1 MGRTK
6 DLIDDLNLS
15 QEDIEADLFNRYQD
29 ELEYEEWLQ
38 TEGFVEYVNGEI
50 DSHRPRYS
58 ESDIMGATRYASQQ
72 ITIDPS
78 EVGKEVYDMLF
89 SEKIE
94 EYLSLYRNG

>member
-50 DSHRPRYS
+50 DSHRP
-58 ESDIMGATRYASQQ
+58 DIQRQTSWEQL
-72 ITIDPS
+72 
-78 EVGKEVYDMLF
+78 DMHLN
-89 SEKIE
+89 K
-94 EYLSLYRNG
+94 LP

>member
-6 DLIDDLNLS
+6 DLLEGIELS
-15 QEDIEADLFNRYQD
+15 QEDVEMDLYNRYQD

-50 DSHRPRYS
+50 DNTRPRYS
-58 ESDIMGATRYASQQ
+58 ESDIMGATRYASKQ
-72 ITIDPS
+72 IIIDPS

-94 EYLSLYRNG
+94 EYLSLYSK

>member
-6 DLIDDLNLS
+6 DLLDSLNIN
-15 QEDIEADLFNRYQD
+15 QEDIEMDLYNRYQD

-38 TEGFVEYVNGEI
+38 TEGFVEYVNGEL
-50 DSHRPRYS
+50 DSTKPRYS
-58 ESDIMGATRYASQQ
+58 ETDIMGATRYASKQ
-72 ITIDPS
+72 ITIDQS

-94 EYLSLYRNG
+94 EYLSLYVK